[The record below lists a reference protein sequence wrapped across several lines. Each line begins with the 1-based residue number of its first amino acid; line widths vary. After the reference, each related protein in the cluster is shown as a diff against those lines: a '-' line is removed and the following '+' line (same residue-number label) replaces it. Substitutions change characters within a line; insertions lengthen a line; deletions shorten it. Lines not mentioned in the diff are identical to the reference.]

1 MYRPERQWSNLNA
14 KVTEKESRSRK
25 RGKRAKRW
33 RKWLETYKGI
43 AQQVG
48 GGAEAGGEANAAAS

>member
-1 MYRPERQWSNLNA
+1 MNRPARQLA
-14 KVTEKESRSRK
+14 RLTEKVAEKESRSQK

-43 AQQVG
+43 AQPAEA
-48 GGAEAGGEANAAAS
+48 GGAEATAS